1 MNSAHPC
8 NSAILFNRSP
18 VNNNTKKV
26 CILDYGSGNTR
37 SVYNILQSLEPN
49 TLISNQAADI
59 EAATHIILPGV
70 GAFGASMQKI
80 REKIP
85 LPVLEQ
91 EVLQKKKPFLGICVG
106 MQVLADT
113 GYEFGEEQGL
123 GWIKGEVRKLPVDS
137 LPLPHVGW
145 NNVQTTQPSPITAG
159 FSDEIDFYF
168 VHSYAF
174 YPKNPGH
181 SIAFTTYQEK
191 FTAMVAQDN
200 IFGVQFHPEKS
211 QRAGLMLMKNFLE
224 LP

>member
-1 MNSAHPC
+1 MSD
-8 NSAILFNRSP
+8 
-18 VNNNTKKV
+18 TKKV

-37 SVYNILQSLEPN
+37 SVYNIMQSLEPG
-49 TLISNQAADI
+49 TLISNKAEDI
-59 EAATHIILPGV
+59 VSATHIILPGV

-80 REKIP
+80 REKVP
-85 LPVLEQ
+85 LAVLEE

-106 MQVLADT
+106 MQVLANV
-113 GYEFGEEQGL
+113 GYEFGQEQGL
-123 GWIKGEVRKLPVDS
+123 GWIAGEVKKLPVEN

-145 NNVQTTQPSPITAG
+145 NNVQVSNGGSPITAG
-159 FSDEIDFYF
+159 FSEEIDFYF

-181 SIAFTTYQEK
+181 SIASTTYQEK

-211 QRAGLMLMKNFLE
+211 QRAGLMLMKNFLD
-224 LP
+224 LQ